1 MTRYRSPDVTGHES
15 TIKAL
20 VRDFLTT
27 AAKNPDY
34 NAANVVHDA
43 VVYVMARKPAHV
55 PRVDGA
61 VVQTVL
67 AEMIAESSKTKKAKV
82 EEAGQAPRGSAV
94 KTAVSFLNTLKNKLT
109 GR

>member
-20 VRDFLTT
+20 VRDFLTS
-27 AAKNPDY
+27 AAKNPEY
-34 NAANVVHDA
+34 NTANVVHDA

-61 VVQTVL
+61 VVQAVL
-67 AEMIAESSKTKKAKV
+67 TELIDENPKAKKPKSKKP
-82 EEAGQAPRGSAV
+82 AKRRGGTS
-94 KTAVSFLNTLKNKLT
+94 SRRRSRF
-109 GR
+109 